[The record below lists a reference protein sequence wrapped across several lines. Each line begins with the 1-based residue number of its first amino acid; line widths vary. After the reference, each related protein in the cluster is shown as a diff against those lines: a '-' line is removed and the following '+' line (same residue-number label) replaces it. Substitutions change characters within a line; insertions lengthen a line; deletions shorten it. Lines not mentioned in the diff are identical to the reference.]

1 MENTANILKPKQGL
15 VASLLKLF
23 EIFELRLINYRD
35 KLEAISIMCIN
46 CKKATGFF
54 LRTSTFE

>member
-1 MENTANILKPKQGL
+1 MEHTAIILKLKQGL

-23 EIFELRLINYRD
+23 AMFEMCLIDYRD
-35 KLEAISIMCIN
+35 TLEAIAIMCIN
-46 CKKATGFF
+46 CKKATGLF